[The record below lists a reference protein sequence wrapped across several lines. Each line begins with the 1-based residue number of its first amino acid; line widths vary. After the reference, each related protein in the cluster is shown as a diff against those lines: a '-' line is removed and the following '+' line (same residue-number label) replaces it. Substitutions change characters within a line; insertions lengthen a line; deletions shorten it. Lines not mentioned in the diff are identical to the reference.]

1 LASHGYYRKLQ
12 RHGYFFVFPTLA
24 LFAVFLIYS
33 MLNSFQLSFFQWS
46 LLDSKV
52 FVGLRNFARLLQDGR
67 FWRSYLITVHFS
79 LISVA
84 LIAFFSFWLALAL
97 SSPLLKARNLL
108 QSMIFLPVVLMEVAI
123 AVVWRFMYQT
133 TGVLSVLFTRVFGL
147 KIAWLDS
154 VEVAPYAMILVYFW
168 RRTGFYMVM
177 FIAGLLDIPRVY
189 YEAATID
196 GAGFW
201 ARLWHITLPQL
212 KNTIILVVVSSTI
225 FSFGTFAVQFIMTG
239 GGPAQSTEVL
249 ALLIYKQ
256 AFEYTR
262 FGYAAAISVVY
273 FLTLLLFAV
282 VQLNVFKSQAEG

>member
-1 LASHGYYRKLQ
+1 MASHGYYRKLQ
-12 RHGYFFVFPTLA
+12 RYGYLFIFPTIA

-46 LLDSKV
+46 LLDQKV
-52 FVGLRNFARLLQDGR
+52 FVGLRNFARLLRDGR
-67 FWRSYLITVHFS
+67 FWNSYLITFHFS

-84 LIAFFSFWLALAL
+84 FISFSSFWLALAL
-97 SSPLLKARNLL
+97 TSPLLKARNLL

-133 TGVLSVLFTRVFGL
+133 TGVLSVLFTRVLGL

-154 VEVAPYAMILVYFW
+154 VEFAPYAMILVYFW

-201 ARLWHITLPQL
+201 SRLWHITLPQL
-212 KNTIILVVVSSTI
+212 KNTLILVVVSATI

-282 VQLNVFKSQAEG
+282 VQLNIFKSQAEG

>member
-1 LASHGYYRKLQ
+1 
-12 RHGYFFVFPTLA
+12 
-24 LFAVFLIYS
+24 
-33 MLNSFQLSFFQWS
+33 
-46 LLDSKV
+46 
-52 FVGLRNFARLLQDGR
+52 
-67 FWRSYLITVHFS
+67 
-79 LISVA
+79 
-84 LIAFFSFWLALAL
+84 
-97 SSPLLKARNLL
+97 
-108 QSMIFLPVVLMEVAI
+108 
-123 AVVWRFMYQT
+123 
-133 TGVLSVLFTRVFGL
+133 
-147 KIAWLDS
+147 
-154 VEVAPYAMILVYFW
+154 MILVYFW

-212 KNTIILVVVSSTI
+212 KNTILLVLVSSTI

-256 AFEYTR
+256 AFEYTK

-282 VQLNVFKSQAEG
+282 VQLNIFKSQAEG